1 MINAEYIEYLREFS
15 QSELFEK
22 AMAKKGDSVSVHR
35 TAQDL
40 APTSSSM
47 SYMTG
52 IVEGTSHQGTR
63 GMDYDLLRAMARIP
77 VISSIIQTRCN
88 QVAEFSA
95 PQSDPYS
102 VGFKIRVKDRRAE
115 PTSEQRERIN
125 KITDWL
131 LTCGYGNEFGYA
143 STFDGFL
150 RMLTRDS
157 LMFDQACFEVVRN
170 RVGHVI
176 GMVPVDSSTIRRA
189 RPSDKEVK
197 EGQRDWNSS
206 AFVQVLHNKVVAEF
220 NAEDLCFGVRRPRT
234 WIYSQGYG
242 YPELE
247 ELLKVLTYFL
257 NAETYNAATFTNGI
271 HVNSI
276 LAVKSKMSP
285 QLFRA
290 FKREFYS
297 MLSGANQAKRTP
309 ILQLDPEANEEVNT
323 VNLSASPEEMGYQQ
337 WMNYLIKMACALFQI
352 DPAEIG
358 FVYGAEGHS
367 RSMNGESPESRI
379 TASRDKGL
387 RPLLRSI
394 EQWLNRWVIS
404 QLADDLELAFVGF
417 DAQSEETKL
426 KSDVQRV
433 QYFMTINEIRAEY
446 GLEPLERGGDM
457 ILNPSYIQG
466 TPIFEA
472 SAAGGAPIEGADI
485 GAPEAEEP
493 GEPEEVEEPE
503 EPIEEETVSL
513 DEAFAEKAI
522 SFKNAEGFEEELL
535 KAVDALRDVS
545 LDELGLPE
553 ALSAVQ
559 EDDDE

>member
-1 MINAEYIEYLREFS
+1 MINDEFIEYLREFS
-15 QSELFEK
+15 TSDQLEK
-22 AMAKKGDSVSVHR
+22 AQKTAGESVSAHR

-40 APTSSSM
+40 PPASSFSAYMADTTSSS
-47 SYMTG
+47 
-52 IVEGTSHQGTR
+52 SHQGTR
-63 GMDYDLLRAMARIP
+63 GMDYDLLRSMSRVPI
-77 VISSIIQTRCN
+77 ISSIIQTRCN
-88 QVAEFSA
+88 QVAEFSS

-102 VGFKIRVKDRRAE
+102 VGFKIRVKDRTAE
-115 PTSEQRERIN
+115 PTSDQRDRIRRL
-125 KITDWL
+125 TDWIQ
-131 LTCGYGNEFGYA
+131 TCGYGNEFGYA
-143 STFDGFL
+143 STFDAFL

-176 GMVPVDSSTIRRA
+176 GMIPVDASTIRRA
-189 RPSDKEVK
+189 TPSEREVQA
-197 EGQRDWNSS
+197 GQVDWNST
-206 AFVQVLHNKVVAEF
+206 AYVQVMQNKVVAEF
-220 NAEDLCFGVRRPRT
+220 GASDLCFGVRRPRT
-234 WIYSQGYG
+234 YVYSRGYG

-247 ELLKVLTYFL
+247 ELLKTITYFL

-276 LAVKSKMSP
+276 LSVKSKMSP

-309 ILQLDPEANEEVNT
+309 ILQLDPDANEEVNS
-323 VNLSASPEEMGYQQ
+323 VNLSGSPEEMGYQQ
-337 WMNYLIKMACALFQI
+337 WMNYLIKLACALFQI

-387 RPLLRSI
+387 RPLLRSL
-394 EQWLNRWVIS
+394 EQWINRWIVS
-404 QLADDLELAFVGF
+404 QVSDDLELAFVGF
-417 DAQSEETKL
+417 DASSEETKL

-472 SAAGGAPIEGADI
+472 SAQGAGIEEGALAGTGI
-485 GAPEAEEP
+485 AEE
-493 GEPEEVEEPE
+493 EPAEEETIEEEPV
-503 EPIEEETVSL
+503 PIEEVIGKSL
-513 DEAFAEKAI
+513 LSDEPLDLDTLLESI
-522 SFKNAEGFEEELL
+522 SWE
-535 KAVDALRDVS
+535 DS
-545 LDELGLPE
+545 DE
-553 ALSAVQ
+553 
-559 EDDDE
+559 